1 MCLIS
6 KRRLVD
12 KQRCGTCKH
21 WRPDVEHPQGNDYGR
36 CADPDPCIKWDDETH
51 AWQSCEHWEEKC
63 KST

>member
-1 MCLIS
+1 VS
-6 KRRLVD
+6 

-21 WRPDVEHPQGNDYGR
+21 WRPDAEHPQGNDYGR